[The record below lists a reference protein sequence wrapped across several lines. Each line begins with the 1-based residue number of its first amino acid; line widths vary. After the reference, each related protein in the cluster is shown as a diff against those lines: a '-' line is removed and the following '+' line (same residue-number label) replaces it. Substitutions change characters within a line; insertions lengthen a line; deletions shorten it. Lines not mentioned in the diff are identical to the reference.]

1 MKHPFD
7 IHESL
12 FNKSPSLIVILGLRS
27 PQYEFKWVQ
36 MAHVGVGASSNTSFP
51 AHIIEIGSCS
61 VHKTP
66 SSPLLPLPALLHPH
80 PPLHFH
86 QLLTQPPASLLHP
99 EKEMCFSDFFSGCQ
113 EELTWHQVLQDAANP
128 PTS

>member
-1 MKHPFD
+1 MG
-7 IHESL
+7 
-12 FNKSPSLIVILGLRS
+12 LGHRQKLTFG
-27 PQYEFKWVQ
+27 P
-36 MAHVGVGASSNTSFP
+36 HSSDRIMQC
-51 AHIIEIGSCS
+51 A

-80 PPLHFH
+80 PPLHLH
-86 QLLTQPPASLLHP
+86 QLLAQPPASLLHP
-99 EKEMCFSDFFSGCQ
+99 KEETCFSDFFSGCQ